1 MTRSTESTRRDKR
14 IDTVVIGAGHAG
26 LCMSYVLQRERREHV
41 VLEKARAL
49 EQWRSARWDSFRI
62 NSPLAYSRLMGQ
74 TDGFPGTR
82 RSIPLEEIVRMW
94 DACIAQRRFPI
105 REHCRV
111 CSVERIEGGRFR
123 IHVESDDGPQRYD
136 ALNVVAAPGN
146 YQLVSIPDFAR
157 HLRTDVQQLHVGTY
171 TNPSAVQDG
180 SILVVGGGQTGVQL
194 SEELAG
200 AGRRVYLATSRVEG
214 TPRSYRGEDIMFW
227 LDRIGLLRAPASPFA
242 HSAGQ
247 HDRMPIVGHDHPIS
261 HHSLAR
267 LGVQLLGRLNGI
279 SPDGAIAT
287 FDEDLHANVA
297 CASQGCR
304 ELIDR
309 IERWIASR
317 NASERARYPPP
328 TIEPAWQP
336 YPPLLASTPPA
347 RLALRE
353 HGIRAVVWA
362 TGWRTDLSWLR
373 IGAVRRALNSR
384 GLPASCETPVE
395 GFFWLGF
402 HGLRTQSSGTVAGFH
417 LDAPYI
423 AARLR
428 RRADTRS

>member
-1 MTRSTESTRRDKR
+1 MERDKR

-26 LCMSYVLQRERREHV
+26 LCMSYVLQREGREHV

-74 TDGFPGTR
+74 IDGHPGIR

-105 REHCRV
+105 RERCRV
-111 CSVERIEGGRFR
+111 GLVERIEGGRFR
-123 IHVESDDGPQRYD
+123 VHVEGDDGPRRYD

-146 YQLVSIPDFAR
+146 YQFVRIPDFAR
-157 HLRTDVQQLHVGTY
+157 HLRTEVQQLHVGTY

-180 SILVVGGGQTGVQL
+180 PVLVVGGGQTGVQL
-194 SEELAG
+194 SEELAA
-200 AGRRVYLATSRVEG
+200 AGRSVYLATSRVKG

-227 LDRIGLLRAPASPFA
+227 LDRIGLLTAPKSAFA
-242 HSAGQ
+242 HPAEQ
-247 HDRMPIVGHDHPIS
+247 RDPMPIVGHDHPIS

-267 LGVQLLGRLNGI
+267 LGVQLLGRLSGI
-279 SPDGAIAT
+279 SPDGAVAT

-297 CASQGCR
+297 FASQGYQA
-304 ELIDR
+304 LIDR
-309 IERWIASR
+309 IENWIANR
-317 NASERARYPPP
+317 DANTRTRYPPP
-328 TIEPAWQP
+328 TVEPAWQP
-336 YPPLLASTPPA
+336 YPPLLASTPPTS
-347 RLALRE
+347 LTLRE

-362 TGWRTDLSWLR
+362 TGWRADLSWLR
-373 IGAVRRALNSR
+373 IDEVRRALDSR
-384 GLPASCETPVE
+384 GLPASCETPVD
-395 GFFWLGF
+395 GFYWLGF

-428 RRADTRS
+428 CRAETRS